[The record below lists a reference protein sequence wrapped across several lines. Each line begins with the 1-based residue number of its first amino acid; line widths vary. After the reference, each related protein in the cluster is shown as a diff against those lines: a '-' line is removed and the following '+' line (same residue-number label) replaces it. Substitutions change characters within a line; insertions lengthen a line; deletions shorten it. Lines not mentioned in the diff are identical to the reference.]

1 MGYKVGHKRE
11 TVAKATT
18 KGGGVAGA
26 AGKPG
31 GKGNR
36 SNAPKI
42 HVNNK
47 LK

>member
-18 KGGGVAGA
+18 CGGGKAG
-26 AGKPG
+26 GMKSP
-31 GKGNR
+31 KGNKM
-36 SNAPKI
+36 NAPKV